1 MQVSS
6 AIDRVGIHPL
16 VRRLGLAVLFAVLV
30 CLGGYLR
37 IPIPGNP
44 VPVTLQVVFV
54 LLAGAFLTPAMA
66 AASMIL
72 VVGAGFSGV
81 PVFSGGGAGLAYLLG
96 PTGGYVLGFVAGAAL
111 CAFIIRGRR
120 DSFPL
125 VVVAG
130 MLAGLMTIYG
140 FGVLRLAVYLAGD
153 AGMAFRL
160 GVVPFLTMD
169 LLKVAAAAAVTAGTS
184 SLMPKGSVG
193 AP

>member
-6 AIDRVGIHPL
+6 SIDRVGIHPL
-16 VRRLGLAVLFAVLV
+16 VRRLALPALFALLV

-54 LLAGAFLTPAMA
+54 MLAGAFLTPAMA
-66 AASMIL
+66 AASMVL
-72 VVGAGFSGV
+72 FVGAGLSGV

-111 CAFIIRGRR
+111 CAFIMRGRR

-125 VVVAG
+125 VVLG

-153 AGMAFRL
+153 AGMALRL
-160 GVVPFLTMD
+160 GVVPFLSMD
-169 LLKVAAAAAVTAGTS
+169 LLKVAAAAAVVAGTS
-184 SLMPKGSVG
+184 SLLPKGSVE
-193 AP
+193 AS

>member
-6 AIDRVGIHPL
+6 SIDRVGIHPL
-16 VRRLGLAVLFAVLV
+16 VRRLGLSVLFAVLV

-66 AASMIL
+66 AASMVL
-72 VVGAGFSGV
+72 FVGAGVFGV
-81 PVFSGGGAGLAYLLG
+81 PLFSGGGAGLAYLLG

-125 VVVAG
+125 VVAG

-184 SLMPKGSVG
+184 SLLPKGSVG